1 MNSNLIPLFSNLDT
15 EESSSV
21 KEILDRLDEG
31 QQEQFAA
38 LYLNKRRETSLILIC
53 ILAGFFR
60 LCWLTSIY
68 HRSNWAWSS
77 VFFYGRISFDWNNY

>member
-38 LYLNKRRETSLILIC
+38 LFVY
-53 ILAGFFR
+53 
-60 LCWLTSIY
+60 WP
-68 HRSNWAWSS
+68 
-77 VFFYGRISFDWNNY
+77 VF